1 MAPMKADMKM
11 VFRSPKYPGQVVKM
25 STVLSHLLNEVI
37 SMQHFHSFP
46 KSGIWAHVPWTGSPF
61 ALDCHGQP
69 MFAFVQQRIAGA
81 LVKPRHMRGAL
92 SALQDSHLLSL
103 SLSCR
108 NCTRNYTQSR
118 LRRDMAMVA
127 AKDLRAWAAAV
138 QKVGWIEDLQFMASQ
153 TTGELW
159 LIDTSMPHAP
169 GASLVN
175 KYIATRQAVELLTL
189 ALALLL
195 SASESLGALLPNLL
209 PLLLCRGV
217 CLLGCN
223 FTGLPADAMDPLG
236 ALRKTSD
243 ENVRAVVQALDRAGR
258 ALTRLDA
265 QVAHLPKARQDAS
278 CRSCMSRK
286 NKHEKDSDERAAL
299 CDCAYSVWHANFRR
313 ECDRAMAACALV
325 ATCARTS
332 DPELRI
338 RGLYSLT
345 SAIGF
350 ISSNTSVSHRPRV
363 LRIGWPSCFMT
374 RGRGSDQFPNRC
386 RVHGRVGPLYTVSKD
401 DAAPLGQHKYCNS
414 RATAV
419 LAY

>member
-1 MAPMKADMKM
+1 MCNFCKFSSFSSLHARCRVFIASIRAGPSFGRSCCFPLAILGLHMTKLMESRAAAWQADLNRPGGCLAAQPMTVDKKM
-11 VFRSPKYPGQVVKM
+11 VFRSPQYPGLVVKM
-25 STVLSHLLNEVI
+25 SKALSDLHHEVV
-37 SMQHFHSFP
+37 SMQHFHRFP
-46 KSGIWAHVPWTGSPF
+46 KSDIWAQVPWTGSPF

-81 LVKPRHMRGAL
+81 LVKPRHMRWAL
-92 SALQDSHLLSL
+92 SDLQDSHLFSL

-175 KYIATRQAVELLTL
+175 KYVATRQAVELLTL

-195 SASESLGALLPNLL
+195 SASKSLGALL

-223 FTGLPADAMDPLG
+223 FTGLPADAIDPLG

-258 ALTRLDA
+258 TLARLDA
-265 QVAHLPKARQDAS
+265 QAAHLPEARQDAS
-278 CRSCMSRK
+278 CLSCMSRK
-286 NKHEKDSDERAAL
+286 NKHDKVRNEL
-299 CDCAYSVWHANFRR
+299 YSIWHAKLRR
-313 ECDRAMAACALV
+313 ECDRATAVCALE

-332 DPELRI
+332 DPFLVIYDERE
-338 RGLYSLT
+338 GE
-345 SAIGF
+345 
-350 ISSNTSVSHRPRV
+350 
-363 LRIGWPSCFMT
+363 
-374 RGRGSDQFPNRC
+374 
-386 RVHGRVGPLYTVSKD
+386 
-401 DAAPLGQHKYCNS
+401 
-414 RATAV
+414 
-419 LAY
+419 